1 MNGGLD
7 ELIGEITTYYQAEK
21 LKEATAVS

>member
-1 MNGGLD
+1 MNGALD